1 MKASILPASVLG
13 ALVVAAA
20 LLTPPTSEAQRTR
33 VLTPPEGTSRFMV
46 PTLRSSE
53 KGLGIDGADAVRSR
67 LRQDFPTRDLWV
79 ISKENIC
86 ALLEASG
93 FPCDNAPERV
103 TAKLLAQQL
112 RADEYL
118 EGSIRKGGDGFVLT
132 AQMVLTRNNNMVQ
145 PIGTFTGGRLLDV
158 ATQFSREFKEA
169 RKQLEPEMACENAI
183 RDGNLD
189 QARQHARASIAAY
202 GRGTL
207 GRLCLI
213 NALAEDSASADS
225 ILAVAEEVL
234 QIDSTSRLALL
245 YAARAYANDGDTLR
259 AVNTYTMLISLD
271 PTNVPLQTEVV
282 NYLAQA
288 GNARSAI
295 PIIEAAVDSN
305 PGDPDLLR
313 LRFLIYLTVR
323 EWKQAIA
330 AGEDLLS
337 TDTAATD
344 TLFFSR
350 LAIAYAT
357 DSQPQK
363 ASEITAR
370 AVAKYANNA
379 GLWGLHSRML
389 KNAGQLQPSADAAR
403 RALTIEPSNGAG
415 WLALADVLV
424 EMNQPDS
431 AVAALRAAV
440 PHADSTAKAQIAQ
453 RLLIVGNRSYRA
465 GNESKNREDFL
476 RAVSILA
483 LADTVAAQPGV
494 RQGLGEA
501 FAQIKF
507 LYGVAAFQVAASAA
521 QENQE
526 TKSCELA
533 QLAQN
538 HMVIA
543 QINVPVG
550 GSFAPEQAQQ
560 ILGSI
565 AQFAPAVEGQVARDC
580 R

>member
-1 MKASILPASVLG
+1 VLG

-20 LLTPPTSEAQRTR
+20 LLTPHTSAAQRTR
-33 VLTPPEGTSRFMV
+33 VLTPPEGTARFMV

-202 GRGTL
+202 GRATL

-259 AVNTYTMLISLD
+259 AVTTYTMLIALD

-363 ASEITAR
+363 ASETTAR

-379 GLWGLHSRML
+379 GLWSLHSRML
-389 KNAGQLQPSADAAR
+389 KNAGQLQQSVDAAR
-403 RALTIEPSNGAG
+403 RTLTIAPSNGAG

-465 GNESKNREDFL
+465 GNESKSREDFL

-483 LADTVAAQPGV
+483 LADTVASQPGV

-526 TKSCELA
+526 AKSCELA

-565 AQFAPAVEGQVARDC
+565 GQFAPAVEGQVARDC

>member
-1 MKASILPASVLG
+1 VLG
-13 ALVVAAA
+13 AFVVAAA
-20 LLTPPTSEAQRTR
+20 LLAPAGAEAQRR
-33 VLTPPEGTSRFMV
+33 QVLTPPEGTSRFMV
-46 PTLRSSE
+46 PTLRSTE
-53 KGLGIDGADAVRSR
+53 NGLGTQGADAIRSR
-67 LRQDFPTRDLWV
+67 LRQDFATRDLWV
-79 ISKENIC
+79 ISKENVC

-93 FPCDNAPERV
+93 FVCENAPDRV

-118 EGSIRKGGDGFVLT
+118 EGTINKGGDGYVLT
-132 AQMVLTRNNNMVQ
+132 ANMVLTRNNNMVQ
-145 PIGTFTGGRLLDV
+145 PLGTFSGGRLLDV
-158 ATQFSREFKEA
+158 ATAFSREFKEA
-169 RKQLEPEMACENAI
+169 RKQLEPGLACENAI
-183 RDGNLD
+183 RDGNLT
-189 QARQHARASIAAY
+189 QARQHAVQSIQAY
-202 GRGTL
+202 PKATL

-213 NALAEDSASADS
+213 NALVEDSASADS
-225 ILAVAEEVL
+225 VVMLAKEVL
-234 QIDSTSRLALL
+234 QLDSNSRLALL
-245 YAARAYANDGDTLR
+245 YSARAQAIAGDTTA
-259 AVNTYTMLISLD
+259 AVETYTKLISLD

-282 NYLAQA
+282 NYLANA

-295 PIIEAAVDSN
+295 PIIEQAVIDN

-330 AGEDLLS
+330 SGEDLLS

-344 TLFFSR
+344 TLFFQR

-370 AVAKYANNA
+370 GVAKYAQNA
-379 GLWGLHSRML
+379 GLWSLHARML

-403 RALTIEPSNGAG
+403 RALAISPQNAAG

-424 EMNQPDS
+424 EMQQPDS
-431 AVAALRAAV
+431 AVGALRSATQY
-440 PHADSTAKAQIAQ
+440 ADSASKAQIAQ
-453 RLLIVGNRSYRA
+453 RLLIIGNQQYRA
-465 GNESKNREDFL
+465 GNASQNREDFL
-476 RAVSILA
+476 RAVQILA
-483 LADTVAAQPGV
+483 VADTAASEPSV
-494 RQGLGEA
+494 RPLLGQT

-526 TKSCELA
+526 ARKCELA
-533 QLAQN
+533 QLAQR

-543 QINVPVG
+543 QLNVPIG
-550 GSFAPEQAQQ
+550 GSFAPQDAAK
-560 ILGSI
+560 ILQSI
-565 AQFAPAVEGQVARDC
+565 QQFAPAVEGQVSRDC

>member
-1 MKASILPASVLG
+1 
-13 ALVVAAA
+13 
-20 LLTPPTSEAQRTR
+20 
-33 VLTPPEGTSRFMV
+33 MV

-53 KGLGIDGADAVRSR
+53 KGLGIDGADALRSR
-67 LRQDFPTRDLWV
+67 LRQDFPTKDLWV

-132 AQMVLTRNNNMVQ
+132 AQLVLTRNNNMVQ

-169 RKQLEPEMACENAI
+169 RKQLEPELACENAI

-259 AVNTYTMLISLD
+259 AVNTYTTLISLD

-323 EWKQAIA
+323 EWKQAIT

-344 TLFFSR
+344 TLFFTR

-363 ASEITAR
+363 ASETTAR
-370 AVAKYANNA
+370 AVAKYADNA
-379 GLWGLHSRML
+379 GLWSLHSRML
-389 KNAGQLQPSADAAR
+389 KNAGQLQQSADAAR
-403 RALTIEPSNGAG
+403 RSLTIAPSNGAG

-424 EMNQPDS
+424 EMNQADS
-431 AVAALRAAV
+431 AVAALRSAV

-465 GNESKNREDFL
+465 GNDSKNREDFL

-483 LADTVAAQPGV
+483 LADTVASQPGV

-521 QENQE
+521 QENQDA
-526 TKSCELA
+526 KSCELA
-533 QLAQN
+533 RLAQN

-565 AQFAPAVEGQVARDC
+565 QQFAPAVEGQVTRDC

>member
-1 MKASILPASVLG
+1 
-13 ALVVAAA
+13 
-20 LLTPPTSEAQRTR
+20 
-33 VLTPPEGTSRFMV
+33 
-46 PTLRSSE
+46 
-53 KGLGIDGADAVRSR
+53 
-67 LRQDFPTRDLWV
+67 
-79 ISKENIC
+79 
-86 ALLEASG
+86 
-93 FPCDNAPERV
+93 
-103 TAKLLAQQL
+103 
-112 RADEYL
+112 
-118 EGSIRKGGDGFVLT
+118 
-132 AQMVLTRNNNMVQ
+132 MVLTRNNNMVQ

-202 GRGTL
+202 GRATL

-259 AVNTYTMLISLD
+259 AVTTYTMLIALD

-363 ASEITAR
+363 ASETTAR

-379 GLWGLHSRML
+379 GLWSLHSRML
-389 KNAGQLQPSADAAR
+389 KNAGQLQQSVDAAR
-403 RALTIEPSNGAG
+403 RTLTIAPSNGAG

-465 GNESKNREDFL
+465 GNESKSREDFL

-483 LADTVAAQPGV
+483 LADTVASQPGV

-526 TKSCELA
+526 AKSCELA

-565 AQFAPAVEGQVARDC
+565 GQFAPAVEGQVARDC